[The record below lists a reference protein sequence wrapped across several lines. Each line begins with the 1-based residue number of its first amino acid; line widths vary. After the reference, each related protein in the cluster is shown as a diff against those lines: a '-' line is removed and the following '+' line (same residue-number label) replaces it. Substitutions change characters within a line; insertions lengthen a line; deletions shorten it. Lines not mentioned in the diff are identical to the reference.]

1 MDPVIGDPVCVI
13 DTLEYPLID
22 PSAEAVIN
30 PVGLPVTVN
39 VPKRVTVPVIVPSFE
54 LLYVRSGDSLIVIV
68 AVGDTVIV
76 ATGVGVQ
83 EGVTDAIVGVGRM
96 DTLDV
101 SDPVDVID
109 AVVADTVGVCD
120 VVDVNNPLAVFDTL
134 EESDFTLGVTDA
146 VIADPL
152 CEADAV

>member
-1 MDPVIGDPVCVI
+1 
-13 DTLEYPLID
+13 
-22 PSAEAVIN
+22 
-30 PVGLPVTVN
+30 
-39 VPKRVTVPVIVPSFE
+39 
-54 LLYVRSGDSLIVIV
+54 
-68 AVGDTVIV
+68 
-76 ATGVGVQ
+76 
-83 EGVTDAIVGVGRM
+83 M

-134 EESDFTLGVTDA
+134 EESDLTLGVTDA

-152 CEADAV
+152 CDADAV